1 MPTRPEAFL
10 RQARSDLQ
18 TYRLLAEAGA
28 AQCHVMQSLQMAGE
42 KLGKALR
49 LSAGEA
55 GATQHTHVAAARALR
70 LIRNRRAAADALTG
84 GNRQSLM
91 FIIDDCIALA
101 NDIERL
107 TPALAGAGPN
117 LEYPWVVSDGSGWV
131 APVDFEFGL
140 ARRLRSAEGQRYLSL
155 LERVIERFDEIFSTT
170 PGS

>member
-10 RQARSDLQ
+10 RQARADLRI
-18 TYRLLAEAGA
+18 YRILAEAGA
-28 AQCHVMQSLQMAGE
+28 PQCYVMHALQMAGE

-55 GATQHTHVAAARALR
+55 GAAQHTHVAAARALR

-91 FIIDDCIALA
+91 FLIDDCIALA

-117 LEYPWVVSDGSGWV
+117 LEYPWLDPKGAWI
-131 APVDFEFGL
+131 APVDFEFGM
-140 ARRLRSAEGQRYLSL
+140 ARRMRSAEGQRYVAL
-155 LERVIERFDEIFSTT
+155 LERVVERFDSIFG
-170 PGS
+170 GS